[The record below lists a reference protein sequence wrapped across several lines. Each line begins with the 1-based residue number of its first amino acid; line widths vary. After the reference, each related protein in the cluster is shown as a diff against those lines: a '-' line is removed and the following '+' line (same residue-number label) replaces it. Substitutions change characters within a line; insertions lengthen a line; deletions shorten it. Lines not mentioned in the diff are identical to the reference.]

1 MHNKTDIDSYF
12 DKTKPHIKTLIEN
25 QLKKLEVAKIIMTL
39 WVRCIMKRIRP
50 LIELG
55 SVDAKNIRDLDDGI
69 TGNNYIRVE
78 MPFNSLITEF
88 FEGSGINDLIELMLA
103 YIKVQ
108 TENPKFPEGG
118 FTLDKIMH
126 LHINF
131 HRLALTR
138 DGSYTG
144 LREWLK
150 NKKAVINPQKRM
162 KSALNGLP
170 SHHRTRCA
178 YHFCMNCLNG
188 FRKVSARDKHYEYC
202 SSNGHIK
209 LYIPTEKKND

>member
-25 QLKKLEVAKIIMTL
+25 QLKKLEVAKIIMNL

-55 SVDAKNIRDLDDGI
+55 SEDAKSIQDLDDGI

-103 YIKVQ
+103 
-108 TENPKFPEGG
+108 
-118 FTLDKIMH
+118 
-126 LHINF
+126 
-131 HRLALTR
+131 
-138 DGSYTG
+138 
-144 LREWLK
+144 
-150 NKKAVINPQKRM
+150 
-162 KSALNGLP
+162 
-170 SHHRTRCA
+170 
-178 YHFCMNCLNG
+178 
-188 FRKVSARDKHYEYC
+188 
-202 SSNGHIK
+202 
-209 LYIPTEKKND
+209 